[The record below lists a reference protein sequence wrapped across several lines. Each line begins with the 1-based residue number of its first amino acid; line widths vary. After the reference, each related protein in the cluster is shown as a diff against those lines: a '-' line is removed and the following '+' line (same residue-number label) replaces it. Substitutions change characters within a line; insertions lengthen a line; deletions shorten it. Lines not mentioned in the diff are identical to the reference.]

1 MKVCS
6 TVRETTKIDATTSAA
21 VIPTAKPTPA
31 SRRVMNRLSMMPER
45 ASADFGPENRYSQ
58 TSAGVFPTRGPTWG
72 EGVEED
78 HPDDKQQRR
87 GDGNRGEESQCS
99 SYRSHFCAP
108 GALVHGVTSWAI
120 AATTAYPRPASKAA
134 AIAIPPRS
142 RDVVRRLSGR

>member
-45 ASADFGPENRYSQ
+45 ASADLGPENRYSQ

-72 EGVEED
+72 
-78 HPDDKQQRR
+78 KALRKTTQMT
-87 GDGNRGEESQCS
+87 S
-99 SYRSHFCAP
+99 SSAEAMAIGARNLNVPRTAVISVLPERSST
-108 GALVHGVTSWAI
+108 G
-120 AATTAYPRPASKAA
+120 
-134 AIAIPPRS
+134 
-142 RDVVRRLSGR
+142 